1 MSEPDAVD
9 ARQVELESKLAFAED
24 LLETLNMT
32 VFRQQRE
39 IERLQK
45 QLLHLGEQMR
55 NVATPGQPT
64 SLRDEIPP
72 HY

>member
-1 MSEPDAVD
+1 MSEPNALD
-9 ARQVELESKLAFAED
+9 ARLVELESKISFAED
-24 LLETLNMT
+24 LLDTLNMT

-45 QLLHLGEQMR
+45 QLAHLQEQLR
-55 NVATPGQPT
+55 NATTPAQPL

>member
-1 MSEPDAVD
+1 MSEPDALD
-9 ARQVELESKLAFAED
+9 ARLVELESKIAFAED
-24 LLETLNMT
+24 LLDTLNMT

-45 QLLHLGEQMR
+45 QLLQLGEQLR
-55 NVATPGQPT
+55 NVAAPGQPT

>member
-1 MSEPDAVD
+1 MTPTHDVD
-9 ARQVELESKLAFAED
+9 ARLVEVESKLAFAED

-32 VFRQQRE
+32 VFRQQQE
-39 IERLQK
+39 IDRLHK
-45 QLLHLGEQMR
+45 QLLRMQEQLR
-55 NVATPGQPT
+55 TVSAPGQST